1 MDMSKTF
8 DLVEWVSLFN
18 ALIKRNVDFTLLRL
32 MLSIYEN
39 QSCWV
44 KWSGASSEQFCV
56 KNGVRQGAVSSAIL
70 FGIYIDD
77 LLAILK
83 ASR

>member
-1 MDMSKTF
+1 MSSTSVCSWTATAVIEYFNRNGTAVYGAAMDMSKTF

-44 KWSGASSEQFCV
+44 KWSGASSE
-56 KNGVRQGAVSSAIL
+56 
-70 FGIYIDD
+70 
-77 LLAILK
+77 
-83 ASR
+83 